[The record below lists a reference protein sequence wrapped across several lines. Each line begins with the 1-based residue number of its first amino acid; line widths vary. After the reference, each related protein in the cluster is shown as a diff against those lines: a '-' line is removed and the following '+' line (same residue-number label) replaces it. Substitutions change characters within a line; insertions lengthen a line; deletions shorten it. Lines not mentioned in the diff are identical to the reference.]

1 MDPLG
6 TSKWNLKVRIWISH
20 QIPSGRVQGSPYLD
34 FAVMDVGKLKINC
47 YVHQFFR

>member
-20 QIPSGRVQGSPYLD
+20 QIPSGRV
-34 FAVMDVGKLKINC
+34 
-47 YVHQFFR
+47 